1 MEARD
6 AIGASRAIGAGSRPP
21 RSLQASSPRYGEKAI
36 EVLLGLCA
44 LLSVV
49 TTTAIVISLLEPSID
64 FFREVPLR
72 EFLFG
77 TDWAPTFTP
86 PAFGVL
92 PIVLATMLTS
102 FWGLLV
108 AIPLGIGSAIYL
120 SEYASPRVRKT
131 IKPTL
136 EVLAGVPTVAIGF
149 FALFFMR
156 PVLEDLLPFL
166 PWSGPQAA
174 GVAGLAV
181 GLMIVPIIASLSE
194 DAMSAVPMGLRE
206 AAYGLG
212 ATKMRV
218 ATRVVLPAALSGVVA
233 SIVLATS
240 RAVGETMIVL
250 LAAGASPN
258 LTVGFT
264 ESVQTM
270 TAFIGQTATGDIAT
284 GTITYYTIFAV
295 GLLLFLM
302 TLVLNMISIR
312 LVRRFHE
319 AYD

>member
-6 AIGASRAIGAGSRPP
+6 AISASRDAGAGTDPS
-21 RSLQASSPRYGEKAI
+21 RSLQAPSARYGEKVV
-36 EVLLGLCA
+36 EGLLALCA
-44 LLSVV
+44 VLSVL
-49 TTTAIVISLLEPSID
+49 TTTAIVVSLLEPSIE
-64 FFREVPLR
+64 FFGEVSIGD
-72 EFLFG
+72 FLFG

-86 PAFGVL
+86 PEFGVL
-92 PIVLATMLTS
+92 PIVLATMVTS
-102 FWGLLV
+102 FWGLVV
-108 AIPLGIGSAIYL
+108 AIPLGIGAAIYL
-120 SEYASPRVRKT
+120 SEYASPRVRKVV
-131 IKPTL
+131 KPTL

-156 PVLEDLLPFL
+156 PVIEDLLPFL

-181 GLMIVPIIASLSE
+181 GLMIVPLIASLSE
-194 DAMSAVPMGLRE
+194 DAMSAVPRGLRE
-206 AAYGLG
+206 AGYGLG

-218 ATRVVLPAALSGVVA
+218 ATRVVFPAALSGIVA

-295 GLLLFLM
+295 GLLLFLI
-302 TLVLNMISIR
+302 TLLLNLISIR

-319 AYD
+319 AYE

>member
-6 AIGASRAIGAGSRPP
+6 AIGASRATGAGIRPP
-21 RSLQASSPRYGEKAI
+21 RSLQAPSGRYGERAV
-36 EVLLGLCA
+36 EGLLALCA
-44 LLSVV
+44 VLSIV
-49 TTTAIVISLLEPSID
+49 TTTAIVISLLEPSIE
-64 FFREVPLR
+64 FFREVPIR
-72 EFLFG
+72 DFLFG

-86 PAFGVL
+86 AEFGVL
-92 PIVLATMLTS
+92 PIVLATMVTT

-108 AIPLGIGSAIYL
+108 AIPLGIGAAIYL
-120 SEYASPRVRKT
+120 SEYASPRVRK
-131 IKPTL
+131 IVKPTL

-149 FALFFMR
+149 FALFFLR
-156 PVLEDLLPFL
+156 PLLEDLLPFL

-206 AAYGLG
+206 AGYGLG
-212 ATKMRV
+212 ATRMRV
-218 ATRVVLPAALSGVVA
+218 ATRIVFPAALSGIVA

-302 TLVLNMISIR
+302 TLILNMISIR

-319 AYD
+319 AYE